1 MARLYHDLSP
11 EAIFQTFRNQNK
23 TMPKKSKNSAPKIID
38 VRQAWLDY
46 YKGLGFEE
54 IPSAPLVHPA
64 FPTSFNISADLFLYD
79 PSIISSKKHKSLRQ
93 CVIQK
98 CFRNFDLP
106 NVGDSKHLSFFEMAA
121 AFKVPTKNEIE
132 FINNL
137 WEFLTEII
145 GIDGKR
151 IWLSSF
157 KKDLILNENISQ
169 DDKINLFLK
178 GLVGERLVIGKAKT
192 NFWTMGEKTT
202 LGTKI
207 RRCGPKVDFFY
218 ELENNKSERDKSYNP
233 LTYPENFLEIG
244 TIVTI
249 KYYTDQ
255 NCTKLK
261 KLRNQ
266 SIETAIGIERVAS
279 IVENGG
285 SNLYQTSFFQS
296 LLDKLPIQNY
306 SEEIKIILDHSK
318 ALIFILTEELI
329 FPGLKDRRWIIKRLI
344 RNLLDS
350 FYLLKLDPK
359 KYLSRLID
367 EVIKIYRKNYPEKE
381 KSKNTVLDVILNH
394 ELVYRR
400 TLEDGIKLT
409 KQYLIKHKIKR
420 ITQKHEE
427 YIKVKFGIRPKILHF
442 LLNTNN
448 KLIN

>member
-1 MARLYHDLSP
+1 
-11 EAIFQTFRNQNK
+11 
-23 TMPKKSKNSAPKIID
+23 
-38 VRQAWLDY
+38 
-46 YKGLGFEE
+46 
-54 IPSAPLVHPA
+54 
-64 FPTSFNISADLFLYD
+64 
-79 PSIISSKKHKSLRQ
+79 
-93 CVIQK
+93 
-98 CFRNFDLP
+98 
-106 NVGDSKHLSFFEMAA
+106 
-121 AFKVPTKNEIE
+121 
-132 FINNL
+132 
-137 WEFLTEII
+137 
-145 GIDGKR
+145 
-151 IWLSSF
+151 
-157 KKDLILNENISQ
+157 
-169 DDKINLFLK
+169 
-178 GLVGERLVIGKAKT
+178 
-192 NFWTMGEKTT
+192 
-202 LGTKI
+202 
-207 RRCGPKVDFFY
+207 
-218 ELENNKSERDKSYNP
+218 
-233 LTYPENFLEIG
+233 
-244 TIVTI
+244 
-249 KYYTDQ
+249 Q